1 MKSIR
6 PHISVAAAFVLC
18 LGHAAMACESPVFQW
33 ATLQWEPDRYTAF
46 VFTEGEPGQ
55 ALRESVDALVS
66 EDGEHVNLDVQWID
80 TTGQMSEAAR
90 EVWQGAESPEMPF
103 AAVRFPAI
111 TGIDAEVWSGVL
123 SLDAISLALD
133 SPARTRVASE
143 LETGAPAVWLFL
155 GSGDEAKDQAAHDV
169 LRGELDRMAQAIRSG
184 TVPTVSDVVWPD
196 RENAK
201 FPIVDV
207 SRDDP
212 GEAVFRRMLLMSEP
226 DLRDYDEPMA
236 FPVFGRGR
244 ALYALVGAGIN
255 PDTIAEACM
264 FLTSRCSCVVKELNP
279 GMDLLMTANWD
290 AAAEQVYAESA
301 AATASAVPPEPPPP
315 PPVAGPEPR
324 DPVLSFWW
332 YTVPALGCL
341 FTLLAGATA
350 VMVRR
355 ANA

>member
-1 MKSIR
+1 
-6 PHISVAAAFVLC
+6 
-18 LGHAAMACESPVFQW
+18 
-33 ATLQWEPDRYTAF
+33 
-46 VFTEGEPGQ
+46 
-55 ALRESVDALVS
+55 
-66 EDGEHVNLDVQWID
+66 
-80 TTGQMSEAAR
+80 
-90 EVWQGAESPEMPF
+90 
-103 AAVRFPAI
+103 
-111 TGIDAEVWSGVL
+111 
-123 SLDAISLALD
+123 
-133 SPARTRVASE
+133 
-143 LETGAPAVWLFL
+143 
-155 GSGDEAKDQAAHDV
+155 
-169 LRGELDRMAQAIRSG
+169 MAQAIRSG